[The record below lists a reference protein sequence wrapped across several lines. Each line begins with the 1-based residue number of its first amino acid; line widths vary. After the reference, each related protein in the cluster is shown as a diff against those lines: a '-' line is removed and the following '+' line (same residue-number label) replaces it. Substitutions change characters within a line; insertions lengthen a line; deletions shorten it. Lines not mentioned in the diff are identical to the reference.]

1 MTRRRGPSQAELLAA
16 EYSPKVAAAK
26 PPKERPE
33 QVRARTDRAIAPAL
47 QQEYEARRR
56 AREAIRD
63 RRELEKQV
71 AKLRQTLRGEE

>member
-1 MTRRRGPSQAELLAA
+1 
-16 EYSPKVAAAK
+16 VAADK
-26 PPKERPE
+26 QPKESAE

-47 QQEYEARRR
+47 QRESEARRR

-71 AKLRQTLRGEE
+71 ERLRQALRGEE